1 MAADIM
7 KRLAEARKTMPA
19 LQLYVLVD
27 GLHYESCTN
36 AALREGPG
44 VIALFADTVDAHL
57 APAGPWLLAVEK
69 LSPALLEQIS
79 RLEAIAPAVSWIIGP
94 QDLQGL
100 AQLLRLCMQMGLPDG
115 RTALLRF
122 WDPRVLA
129 AAARDLKAAQ
139 RHTLFGHLF
148 EWHLLLDGRRVHIG
162 RPT

>member
-1 MAADIM
+1 MARGERVACGLGESLHF
-7 KRLAEARKTMPA
+7 RRGRGRGGSALVLA
-19 LQLYVLVD
+19 
-27 GLHYESCTN
+27 G
-36 AALREGPG
+36 
-44 VIALFADTVDAHL
+44 HL
-57 APAGPWLLAVEK
+57 PRGGTSSEPWLLAVEK